1 MLPRVKDEARRAV
14 AGLLFAVAGV
24 AAVLAPVIGSH
35 HPVWLVIFVV
45 IALAAVIAAAAVEAP
60 DIRTLLDG
68 TLRRPRFLR
77 VRTRTQPEPVLA
89 PPPPVITGKWRYTS
103 DGANAGTA
111 MRASE
116 LAMPGTGYRLQGGDR
131 PPWIRFIVL
140 MACGQIGADVE
151 AAQLWPIFMKFLKD
165 QPVTS
170 LVNSLTRPPLGTK
183 WTRWATRSAGITDAV
198 FTPGEEKDA
207 VASARLEL
215 PDGVP
220 RHGREPGYAM
230 LLLHFEPPAQSENR
244 VMAARPVAWTD
255 HLRRALELPDALNRL
270 LTKQLGLSTSAEPP
284 VVLGFRLEAQKDL
297 TDLIDITGLT
307 RLPGGQHGCQ
317 AIGYFIDDSDG
328 SPADE
333 AVNRMINHVLL
344 YALQTER

>member
-1 MLPRVKDEARRAV
+1 
-14 AGLLFAVAGV
+14 
-24 AAVLAPVIGSH
+24 
-35 HPVWLVIFVV
+35 
-45 IALAAVIAAAAVEAP
+45 
-60 DIRTLLDG
+60 
-68 TLRRPRFLR
+68 
-77 VRTRTQPEPVLA
+77 
-89 PPPPVITGKWRYTS
+89 
-103 DGANAGTA
+103 
-111 MRASE
+111 
-116 LAMPGTGYRLQGGDR
+116 MPGTGYRLQGGDR

-220 RHGREPGYAM
+220 RQGREPGYAM

-317 AIGYFIDDSDG
+317 ARDVDQVSEVFLRSEEHTSELQSHLNLVCRLLLEKKKCTNLIIATAVKCRQY
-328 SPADE
+328 SPPFVRRYGHCASTITATPVKDYE
-333 AVNRMINHVLL
+333 ETAPPYRCQGH
-344 YALQTER
+344 ATAASSRRA